1 MLCKTAFFI
10 QNTLTETEKFSLC
23 AQNLLNP
30 GFIPLLHEAAGAANP
45 AL

>member
-1 MLCKTAFFI
+1 MLRKTAFFI
-10 QNTLTETEKFSLC
+10 QKTFNKTEMFSLC
-23 AQNLLNP
+23 AQNLLTP